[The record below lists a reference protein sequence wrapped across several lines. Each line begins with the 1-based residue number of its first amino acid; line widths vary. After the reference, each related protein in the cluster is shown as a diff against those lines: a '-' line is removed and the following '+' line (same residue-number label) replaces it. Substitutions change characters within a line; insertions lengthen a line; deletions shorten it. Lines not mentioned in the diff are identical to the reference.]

1 MSQAKRSHHFTML
14 QSGGAFQAAKRISEA
29 IEQQGIRSELYVVN
43 SPHMDLK
50 SKIGAKLDHQLEI
63 RNKEGFTVSH
73 FRSYGTANRM
83 FKTKP
88 DGFGPSDIVNLHW
101 IAGNNLEQN
110 LDFLDLKPWFWTV
123 HDENVFTSFCHVT
136 HGCLGYLS
144 GCLEC
149 PQAPKFMRNRV
160 SQSYNKRRNFLTRE
174 RSNLTMIAPSNWMR
188 KRLESFL
195 DGKST
200 NVVTIK
206 NPVPL
211 NVFKPK
217 PANTETKNS
226 TTISLGYL
234 GSNYSQSKNSR
245 EALGIIRKLVS
256 ENTHRKFKLI
266 CFGEPFNEVVEGP
279 ELRYV
284 AQDSSQELIA
294 EGLKELD
301 VLIYTSNADNLPNF
315 LSEAQAC
322 GVSVFALDRGGVGET
337 FLDGKSGVLARDA
350 NQIYLALSNLIM
362 HSEKMEFFRLNARI
376 FAESNFNPSKIGKEY
391 IDTYAYFNQFG
402 RSH

>member
-14 QSGGAFQAAKRISEA
+14 KSGGAFQAAKRISEA
-29 IEQQGIRSELYVVN
+29 IELQGIQSELHVVN

-73 FRSYGTANRM
+73 FRSYGTASKM
-83 FKTKP
+83 FKTKL

-101 IAGNNLEQN
+101 IAGNNLERN
-110 LDFLDLKPWFWTV
+110 LDFLNLKPWFWTV

-149 PQAPKFMRNRV
+149 PQAPKLMRNRV
-160 SQSYNKRRNFLTRE
+160 SQSYNKRRSFLTRE

-195 DGKST
+195 DGKSS

-217 PANTETKNS
+217 PAKIKTKNH
-226 TTISLGYL
+226 TIISMGYL

-245 EALGIIRKLVS
+245 EALEIIRKLVG
-256 ENTHRKFKLI
+256 ENTHCKFRLI
-266 CFGEPFNEVVEGP
+266 CFGEPFNEDIEGP
-279 ELRYV
+279 EMHYV
-284 AQDSSQELIA
+284 AHDSSQELIA
-294 EGLKELD
+294 EEMRELD
-301 VLIYTSNADNLPNF
+301 VMIYTSNADNLPNF

-337 FLDGKSGVLARDA
+337 FLDGKSGVLAKDA
-350 NQIYLALSNLIM
+350 NEIYLALSNLIT
-362 HSEKMEFFRLNARI
+362 HSEKLEFFSLNARI
-376 FAESNFNPSKIGKEY
+376 FAESNFNPAVIGKQY
-391 IDTYAYFNQFG
+391 IDTYAYFNEFG